1 MLGGGSSCGMP
12 TFHGC
17 SEVMS
22 SRSKLVSAEVLDFG
36 VASED
41 CVGYV
46 SSSLPS

>member
-1 MLGGGSSCGMP
+1 VLGGGSSCGMP

-17 SEVMS
+17 SEVKS
-22 SRSKLVSAEVLDFG
+22 LSKLVSAEVLDLG